1 MAVVALF
8 AFFIMIIAYVI
19 DDDTVAFIAFISGLV
34 CLFALGLSL
43 VSDEVNCSI
52 TAQEIEYVVNKCS
65 SFGGLKEFTR
75 DDIICMDGT
84 AIKMNFIKEKVE
96 IE

>member
-1 MAVVALF
+1 
-8 AFFIMIIAYVI
+8 MIISYLIWLSTDNEATAV
-19 DDDTVAFIAFISGLV
+19 IAFISGLV
-34 CLFALGLSL
+34 CLFLLILAL
-43 VSDEVNCSI
+43 VSDEGYRPI
-52 TAQEIEYVVNKCS
+52 TAQEIEYIVNKCS